1 MDLIEQITTV
11 AAGLGWQVS
20 TDTSTPNIVEFEF
33 SQYTPAGQDFD
44 FCVEMQDNDID
55 GLLKEIER
63 YYEAYDPDYE
73 AYLWIGS
80 DGHGKNGA
88 PYHIKNIVSDMEAA
102 EEMIN
107 TLYETL
113 KTALQ

>member
-1 MDLIEQITTV
+1 
-11 AAGLGWQVS
+11 
-20 TDTSTPNIVEFEF
+20 
-33 SQYTPAGQDFD
+33 
-44 FCVEMQDNDID
+44 MQDNDID

>member
-1 MDLIEQITTV
+1 METIEQITTV

-33 SQYTPAGQDFD
+33 QNYTPAGQDLN
-44 FCVEMQDNDID
+44 FCVEMKDDDPQS
-55 GLLKEIER
+55 LLSEIQE
-63 YYEAYDPDYE
+63 YYEGYDPDYE
-73 AYLWIGS
+73 AYLWIGT

-88 PYHIKNIVSDMEAA
+88 PYHIKDIVSDMEAA
-102 EEMIN
+102 EEMIDA
-107 TLYETL
+107 LYEAL

>member
-11 AAGLGWQVS
+11 ATSLGWQVTS
-20 TDTSTPNIVEFEF
+20 DTSVPNVVEFEF

-44 FCVEMQDNDID
+44 FCAEMKDI
-55 GLLKEIER
+55 EQ
-63 YYEAYDPDYE
+63 YYEGYDPDYE
-73 AYLWIGS
+73 AYLWIGT

-88 PYHIKNIVSDMEAA
+88 PYHIKDIVSDMEAA
-102 EEMIN
+102 EAMIN